1 MVVKRAMVHPGYV
14 KSQNDGDI
22 HWITG
27 HDLIALYRPNPHTTR
42 IYTPSMGG
50 VSEYADQYNH
60 YYPRQDGNYERR

>member
-14 KSQNDGDI
+14 RSRNDGDI

-27 HDLIALYRPNPHTTR
+27 RDLITLYRLNPATT
-42 IYTPSMGG
+42 T
-50 VSEYADQYNH
+50 VATADNQTGLRLDDYDH